1 MNERDKI
8 LEIISKLCKTAPC
21 DEILV
26 SLYKTK
32 RISNRFSS
40 FSIRETVSAEDIEVY
55 IKVSVDKKI
64 GLAVSETLDEERL
77 KFSLNKAID
86 IAKHSKKNPYYKTFL
101 VNPWE
106 PSLSIPTYAIS
117 ESLIFENF
125 SHLKKT
131 LAEKKDNLNI
141 SGSIVLGEDTLAV
154 SNSRGLSLYQPLS
167 FIYAK
172 ILTKINNISG
182 FSSFLSRNI
191 NRLDLNKLLEE
202 AKRKCTLPSQPRSI
216 PLGKYKVILKPQAVA
231 DLLEWLGYIGFGAK
245 SLFEKRSFL
254 YGRFGQKIM
263 SEKLTIYDDGLEGDG
278 FIIPFDFEGSPKRRI
293 ELIENGT
300 AKDVVYDTYY
310 GSIYEKQTSGHAG
323 FLDSNEGPLCANLS
337 IMPGKITFEEMLKSL
352 DNGIYISRFH
362 YINGLL
368 EPKTALMT
376 GLTRDGTFFVADGK
390 LKFPVKNLRFTE
402 SMLNAFSN
410 IETVSRERTLT
421 GDPFQSFGAFYVPG
435 LLINSFTFTGISE

>member
-8 LEIISKLCKTAPC
+8 LEILSKLCKQAAC

-26 SLYKTK
+26 SLYKTR

-55 IKVSVDKKI
+55 IKVSVDKKV
-64 GLAVSETLDEERL
+64 GLTVSETLDEERL

-86 IAKHSKKNPYYKTFL
+86 IAKHSRKNPYYKTFL

-117 ESLIFENF
+117 ESLISENF
-125 SHLKKT
+125 SQLKKT
-131 LAEKKDNLNI
+131 LAEKRDNLNI
-141 SGSIVLGEDTLAV
+141 SGSIVLGEDILAV
-154 SNSRGLSLYQPLS
+154 SNSSRLSLYQPLS

-172 ILTKINNISG
+172 ILTRINNLSG
-182 FSSFLSRNI
+182 FSSFLSRDI
-191 NRLDLNKLLEE
+191 HKLDLTKLIEE
-202 AKRKCTLPSQPRSI
+202 AKRKCAFPSQPSSI
-216 PLGKYKVILKPQAVA
+216 PLGKYKVILEPQAVA

-263 SEKLTIYDDGLEGDG
+263 SEKLTIYDDGMEKDG
-278 FIIPFDFEGSPKRRI
+278 FTIPFDFEGSPKKRV
-293 ELIENGT
+293 ELIKNGV
-300 AKDVVYDTYY
+300 AKEVLYDTYY
-310 GSIYEKQTSGHAG
+310 ASIYEKGTSGHAG
-323 FLDSNEGPLCANLS
+323 FPDSNEGPLGTNLS
-337 IMPGKITFEEMLKSL
+337 VMPGEITFEEMLKSV
-352 DNGIYISRFH
+352 DRGIYISRFH

-368 EPKTALMT
+368 ELKTALMT
-376 GLTRDGTFFVADGK
+376 GLTRDGTFFVEDGK
-390 LKFPVKNLRFTE
+390 LKFPLKNLRFTE
-402 SMLNAFSN
+402 SILDAFSN
-410 IETVSRERTLT
+410 IEMISRERMLT
-421 GDPFQSFGAFYVPG
+421 GDAFQSLAAFYVPG